1 MGQCR
6 FAQTGRA
13 EDKRVIEG
21 FTTPARS
28 GDKGHLFNVAV
39 IARRPEYLVYLRAA
53 LTPEAVGEW
62 YCHLGPDGEPPRVD
76 GYDVPG
82 LHALNFVLHD
92 ALKGGINASTQLD
105 PAAKGMAQMLLRF
118 PIPVP
123 SALAAELAEIKSS
136 NAD

>member
-1 MGQCR
+1 MAKVKLR
-6 FAQTGRA
+6 EFAM
-13 EDKRVIEG
+13 
-21 FTTPARS
+21 ARS

-39 IARRPEYLVYLRAA
+39 IARRPEYLVHLRAA
-53 LTPEAVGEW
+53 LTPEAVVEW

-118 PIPVP
+118 PVPVP
-123 SALAAELAEIKSS
+123 SAVATEFGEIIS
-136 NAD
+136 AHGD